1 MSRLF
6 YCTAIV
12 DEDPDG
18 VVTYCAF
25 CSESQAAAD
34 DAANDE
40 DAAGQDAADDNANA
54 TGDDAEAADESS
66 IAPQTGDATNV
77 AAVAGIGGIAGL
89 LAAAAALLRRRRSN

>member
-6 YCTAIV
+6 YCTAID

-18 VVTYCAF
+18 VVTYYAF

-40 DAAGQDAADDNANA
+40 DAAGQDAADD
-54 TGDDAEAADESS
+54 DADESN
-66 IAPQTGDATNV
+66 IASSQTG
-77 AAVAGIGGIAGL
+77 GG
-89 LAAAAALLRRRRSN
+89 NE